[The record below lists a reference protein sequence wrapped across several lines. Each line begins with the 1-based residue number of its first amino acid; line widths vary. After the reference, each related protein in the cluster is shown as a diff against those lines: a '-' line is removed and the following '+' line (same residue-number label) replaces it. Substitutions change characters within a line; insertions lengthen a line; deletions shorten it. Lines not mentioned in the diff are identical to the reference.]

1 MFLSLIIFD
10 LFFLMIRRPPRS
22 TRTDTLFPYTTLFR
36 SDRRSARLQPFEN
49 LAFCV
54 GNGLLRRKEFAVSGS
69 NPCDDRH
76 MGTHKAGESGKLP
89 RMVHAH
95 FEHAVTAVGGHAGK
109 AERHASVVVVA
120 FDGGLDPARRAA
132 FHPPAHG
139 FLGTGPNGR
148 APFRERRCR

>member
-95 FEHAVTAVGGHAGK
+95 FEHAVTAVGGHA
-109 AERHASVVVVA
+109 APAARPATALAVP
-120 FDGGLDPARRAA
+120 FDRGLDPARPAPSHR
-132 FHPPAHG
+132 HPPRLLRSRPPAA
-139 FLGTGPNGR
+139 
-148 APFRERRCR
+148 APDPRPTAA

>member
-1 MFLSLIIFD
+1 
-10 LFFLMIRRPPRS
+10 MIRRPPRS
-22 TRTDTLFPYTTLFR
+22 TLTDTLFPYTALCRADLSGTR
-36 SDRRSARLQPFEN
+36 PRMADQPVPVRAVERDDRRSARLQPFEN

-120 FDGGLDPARRAA
+120 FDGGMDPARRAA
-132 FHPPAHG
+132 FQ
-139 FLGTGPNGR
+139 R
-148 APFRERRCR
+148 